1 MIYLDNAATT
11 FPKPQEVY
19 DRIVEVMTQY
29 SANPGRSGHSLALE
43 AGRIIYDSREIVAN
57 FFNVKDPMQV
67 AFTHNTSDALN
78 MGIKGVLKQ
87 GDHAITTTMEHN
99 SVLRPLKTLADKGI
113 IELTIVE
120 CETDGTLDLNKLQ
133 ESIKDNTRLIVTTH
147 ASNVSGAIFPI
158 GEIGKI
164 TEERDIVYIVDA
176 AQSAGVYEIDVEKMN
191 IDILCFAGHKGLL
204 GPQGTGGIYV
214 SPKLHLDTIIEGG
227 TGSQSALLTQ
237 PEMMPDRLETGTP
250 NTAGIAGLAAGIE
263 FINKVGID
271 NIREH
276 EDMLAEKFI
285 NGLKEMDIVKI
296 YGPEDM
302 SKRTS
307 VVSINIGEED
317 SSEVGYILNSVFDIG
332 TRPGLHCAPLSH
344 KTMGTFEQGTVRF
357 SFGYFNT
364 EEEVDMALGAIEEI
378 ISNIV

>member
-19 DRIVEVMTQY
+19 DRVTEVMTKY
-29 SANPGRSGHSLALE
+29 CANPGRSGHSLALE
-43 AGRIIYDSREIVAN
+43 AGRIIYDARELVAD
-57 FFNVKDPMQV
+57 FFNVKDPMQI
-67 AFTHNTSDALN
+67 AFTHNTSIALN

-99 SVLRPLKTLADKGI
+99 SVLRPLTALADSGI
-113 IELTIVE
+113 IELTIVD
-120 CETDGTLDLNKLQ
+120 CETDGTLDMEKLKGAV
-133 ESIKDNTRLIVTTH
+133 KDNTRAIVTTH
-147 ASNVSGAIFPI
+147 ASNVSGAILPI
-158 GEIGKI
+158 EEIGKLCKEI
-164 TEERDIVYIVDA
+164 DAIYIVDA

-204 GPQGTGGIYV
+204 GPQGTGGLYV
-214 SPKLHLDTIIEGG
+214 NPKLELESIIEGG

-237 PEMMPDRLETGTP
+237 PHMMPDRLETGTP
-250 NTAGIAGLAAGIE
+250 NTPGIAGLAAGVE
-263 FINKVGID
+263 FINRVGID
-271 NIREH
+271 KIREH
-276 EDMLAEKFI
+276 EDNLAKKFI
-285 NGLKEMDIVKI
+285 EGLKKMEIVKI
-296 YGPEDM
+296 YGPEDL

-307 VVSINIGEED
+307 VVSINIGDED

-364 EEEVDMALGAIEEI
+364 EEEVDQALAAIEEI